1 MSNIAVYTAI
11 YPGVERYLRDWFA
24 SLRAQTDRDFQLWV
38 SLDGISASAVQEAFG
53 AQVEAVWV
61 ENESGDTPAQ
71 VRQRAF
77 ERIVERHEAVV
88 FVDSDDIL
96 HPARVAAARAALR
109 SADLVACALRLVDQT
124 GRDLGT
130 TLSLPAGASAQGVL
144 PRHNIFGLSNTAYST
159 ELLRRCLPIPRE
171 VAIVDWFLASR
182 AWLMGA
188 RVSFDPNVG
197 MDYRQHGS
205 NMVRVLPP
213 FSEARVREDTEHVR
227 KHFRL
232 LSETMPAG
240 VVPERVE
247 EMQRVAQDV
256 EQFHQ
261 RVVSSGEQLSKYV
274 SALND
279 LVVPP
284 LWWTAVAHPSLAR
297 MWAD

>member
-24 SLRAQTDRDFQLWV
+24 SLQSQTDQDFRLWV
-38 SLDGISASAVQEAFG
+38 SLDAISIRAVQEAFG
-53 AQVEAVWV
+53 AQPDAVWV
-61 ENESGDTPAQ
+61 ENELGDTPAQ
-71 VRQRAF
+71 IRQRAF
-77 ERIVERHEAVV
+77 ERIVASHEAVV

-96 HPARVAAARAALR
+96 HPTRVAAARAALQ

-124 GRDLGT
+124 GRDLGMT
-130 TLSLPAGASAQGVL
+130 FGLPPDAPPSVL
-144 PRHNIFGLSNTAYST
+144 PRHNVFGLSNTAYRT
-159 ELLRRCLPIPRE
+159 ELLRRCLPIPQE
-171 VAIVDWFLASR
+171 VAIVDWLLASR

-188 RVSFDPNVG
+188 RVSFDRNVG

-227 KHFRL
+227 RHFRVL
-232 LSETMPAG
+232 VATLPAG
-240 VVPERVE
+240 AVPERVE

-261 RVVSSGEQLSKYV
+261 RIVSSPEQLRRYV
-274 SALND
+274 AALND
-279 LVVPP
+279 LVIPP

-297 MWAD
+297 MWTD